1 MKTTMQMA
9 IDSIKNTAEDGT
21 FDGMTKI
28 TLQVVA
34 EELEMLLDTE
44 KQNMELAFI
53 SGIGVDRDF
62 DKWYE
67 QTFGK

>member
-21 FDGMTKI
+21 FDGMIKI

>member
-1 MKTTMQMA
+1 M
-9 IDSIKNTAEDGT
+9 I
-21 FDGMTKI
+21 KI

-34 EELEMLLDTE
+34 EKLEMLLDTE